1 MSFGKTQSS
10 KSVLTHFSL
19 MLVLNFCSGRI
30 VVLQTI
36 LLMGLPNKKLKENEK
51 LILFTLKKGGGQKKQ
66 KKTLTVLVPFMDKFN
81 FVLTC
86 YYCYTDR

>member
-30 VVLQTI
+30 FVLQTM

-51 LILFTLKKGGGQKKQ
+51 LILFTLKKGGGAKETKK
-66 KKTLTVLVPFMDKFN
+66 KNPDSFSSI
-81 FVLTC
+81 
-86 YYCYTDR
+86 YG